1 MSVCDFII
9 SNSVDILAI
18 TETWLGTVMD
28 DHVLSDLIPS
38 GYDILQTARSESRG
52 GGVAVVFKQ
61 GLNMKKII
69 STPSEVKV
77 YTHFE
82 HLECYVSTGDKPF
95 RLCVIYRPPP
105 SKQNGFT
112 NSLFFDEWASY
123 LDELAV
129 TPQELIITGDLNFHL
144 DKPDSPDVHQFL
156 GLLESH
162 SLVQHVRAA
171 THIQGHTLDVVIT
184 REDSFILR
192 DTPLV
197 MDPCLVNTRGNSSLD
212 HMAIHMKLDIG
223 KPKST
228 RKKITFRKLRAIS
241 VPDFIK
247 DIDSPPSLK
256 CTSGSVDDLISAY
269 DSSIRRLI
277 DKHAPLQVKTI
288 TLRPNAPWYTE
299 NIREAKHKRRKLNDS
314 GEEQN

>member
-1 MSVCDFII
+1 
-9 SNSVDILAI
+9 
-18 TETWLGTVMD
+18 MD

-38 GYDILQTARSESRG
+38 GYDILQTARAESRG

-61 GLNMKKII
+61 GLHMKII

-144 DKPDSPDVHQFL
+144 DKPDSPDVHQFS
-156 GLLESH
+156 GLLELH
-162 SLVQHVRAA
+162 GLVRHVRAA
-171 THIQGHTLDVVIT
+171 THIQGHTLDVIIT
-184 REDSFILR
+184 QDDSFILR

-197 MDPCLVNTRGNSSLD
+197 MDPCLVNTRGNSSID

-241 VPDFIK
+241 VPD
-247 DIDSPPSLK
+247 IDSTPSLK
-256 CTSGSVDDLISAY
+256 CTPGSVVDLISAY
-269 DSSIRRLI
+269 DSSIRGLI

-288 TLRPNAPWYTE
+288 TLRPNAWYTE
-299 NIREAKHKRRKLNDS
+299 DIREA
-314 GEEQN
+314 